1 MTGVQTCALPISWDI
16 KESQRRRAAAS
27 VDRVSIRRKLSR
39 LKELYV
45 NEVIDL
51 DEYRRDYE
59 KYTSQLNE
67 PTDAVDERRP
77 NFDAIKAVLSKNFR
91 DSYNRLDRA
100 EKRSLWH
107 SIIKEIRIDKE
118 RQITSIV
125 FL

>member
-1 MTGVQTCALPISWDI
+1 M
-16 KESQRRRAAAS
+16 
-27 VDRVSIRRKLSR
+27 DRVSIRRKLSR